1 MVVLGNFGV
10 TCTATG
16 FSWKI
21 LVYFSSE
28 VFNLRFCYKGLQSAT
43 SFFCTSDFL
52 TEWSIQA
59 EIELRQSFFQCF
71 ITYVALR

>member
-1 MVVLGNFGV
+1 MVVLGNFSV

-28 VFNLRFCYKGLQSAT
+28 VFDLRLCYKGLQSAT
-43 SFFCTSDFL
+43 SFCPSAFL
-52 TEWSIQA
+52 TEWPIQA